1 MDNNDSHFHY
11 LRLEIMEN
19 NENNENNDNKD
30 SIKLNNDISHTTFKA
45 K

>member
-19 NENNENNDNKD
+19 NDNKD
-30 SIKLNNDISHTTFKA
+30 SKFFIQRSN
-45 K
+45 